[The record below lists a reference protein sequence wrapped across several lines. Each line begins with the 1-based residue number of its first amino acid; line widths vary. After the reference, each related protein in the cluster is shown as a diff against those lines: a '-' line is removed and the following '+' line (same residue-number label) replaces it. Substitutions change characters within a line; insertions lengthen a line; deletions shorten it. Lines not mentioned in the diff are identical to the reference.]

1 MVEMEEE
8 DFGYMDMMEN
18 LRNSKI
24 YILLLQ
30 QIVLCGTLNLSNNQF
45 YGIEKYSNGKTK
57 IKDQIENCLLGQFK
71 LADTVVC

>member
-1 MVEMEEE
+1 MEE

-24 YILLLQ
+24 YFY
-30 QIVLCGTLNLSNNQF
+30 VCRTLYLSNNQF
-45 YGIEKYSNGKTK
+45 YGIEKYSNGKMK